1 MRKIV
6 KSTNVPATLKNAKT
20 PTNKEEVKKD
30 IYGAEDVREQ
40 LLKDQHYKCA
50 FCEARIPRQYNDV
63 EHFRPKTRYYW
74 LGHKWENLLYSCP
87 ICNRSY
93 KRIEFPLAQG
103 SVQANSSYDD
113 IGLEKPLIINP
124 TVVDPA
130 DHIKFNRHVAGHV
143 TPEGEKTIEVFHLN
157 DNSERPEQIEDRKT
171 LYQKYL
177 LELKKIKCAEAILNT
192 PELPQDVYN
201 MAHESLLS
209 SSKSLELLT
218 ALNEPFSGML
228 IAQKQ

>member
-1 MRKIV
+1 M
-6 KSTNVPATLKNAKT
+6 
-20 PTNKEEVKKD
+20 
-30 IYGAEDVREQ
+30 
-40 LLKDQHYKCA
+40 
-50 FCEARIPRQYNDV
+50 
-63 EHFRPKTRYYW
+63 
-74 LGHKWENLLYSCP
+74 
-87 ICNRSY
+87 
-93 KRIEFPLAQG
+93 
-103 SVQANSSYDD
+103 
-113 IGLEKPLIINP
+113 
-124 TVVDPA
+124 
-130 DHIKFNRHVAGHV
+130 HV